1 MKNVLNIK
9 NIINNKYAVS
19 TEDAENILLLIKK
32 SLNNNQEIE
41 ISFEGIEIVISA
53 FLNRILGDLYA
64 EYSKEQINNLIS
76 FSNTNNNIDDLI
88 ELIKETAEEFYK
100 KKNGNL

>member
-1 MKNVLNIK
+1 MKNILNIK
-9 NIINNKYAVS
+9 DIINNKYAVS
-19 TEDAENILLLIKK
+19 TEDAENVLLLIKE
-32 SLNNNQEIE
+32 SLNNNQKIE
-41 ISFEGIEIVISA
+41 ISFAGIEIVISA

-64 EYSKEQINNLIS
+64 DYTSNQINNLIS

-100 KKNGNL
+100 KRNGNL